1 MADREIPDMPW
12 VVFKVWNTDFE
23 GRKIDP
29 TKEEYPVTVHGLF
42 ENQELAETWMN
53 DEPDDTD
60 THDVFSAPLNP
71 PDSHESY

>member
-1 MADREIPDMPW
+1 
-12 VVFKVWNTDFE
+12 
-23 GRKIDP
+23 
-29 TKEEYPVTVHGLF
+29 
-42 ENQELAETWMN
+42 MN